1 MKKILFVV
9 LFALHAVSFAVTP
22 ECRRNEIDCVGL
34 CGRFIDK
41 NNDGFCDLGLLS
53 QPLNPEKL
61 LEAEAQK
68 SLQDTTL
75 LPQSEENPDN
85 IPGIKKSTTV
95 LSDTADTVENQ
106 IRKPD
111 QANPETKP
119 QGTAVASQSDAIMDV
134 APAPVQEK
142 IDVSSAVSHPEEPL
156 EKPQQVDEQEAGVL
170 LLTEEKEPSG
180 PSGSEKPY
188 NLIFISALTLGSYLI
203 THLLKRF
210 DVISK
215 TVHRRIWNLV
225 LLLTFLISGML
236 GLLLV
241 VQINY
246 EILGG
251 WYLEFL
257 YLHVEFGI
265 SMALVAMIHALW
277 HIRYYALALG
287 IRRGV
292 PETKVRQLTPVRAS
306 KRIPFTLLRDRVSA
320 RN

>member
-1 MKKILFVV
+1 MKKFLFVV
-9 LFALHAVSFAVTP
+9 LLALHAVSFAVIP
-22 ECRRNEIDCVGL
+22 ECRRDEIDCVGL

-41 NNDGFCDLGLLS
+41 NNDGFCDLGRLS

-61 LEAEAQK
+61 LEEEAQK

-75 LPQSEENPDN
+75 VAPSAENPESNPRIDE
-85 IPGIKKSTTV
+85 GTTV
-95 LSDTADTVENQ
+95 PGLTADTVEHQ
-106 IRKPD
+106 KLKPV
-111 QANPETKP
+111 QSKPETRP
-119 QGTAVASQSDAIMDV
+119 QGSAVPSQPEENPVVI
-134 APAPVQEK
+134 PAPLK
-142 IDVSSAVSHPEEPL
+142 GKTYADSAVSHRVELLEANREKDREE
-156 EKPQQVDEQEAGVL
+156 AHAAL
-170 LLTEEKEPSG
+170 LPDKKESSASP
-180 PSGSEKPY
+180 GSEKPY
-188 NLIFISALTLGSYLI
+188 NLILISALTLGFYLV

-210 DVISK
+210 GVISK

-225 LLLTFLISGML
+225 LLLTFLVSGML

-251 WYLEFL
+251 WYRTFL